1 MDDHTKQGVFSWN
14 ELLTTDISGAKA
26 FYASVFGWGTEDMNA
41 PGGGGDY
48 TLFKVG
54 DEQEAGLMNLPQ
66 EARDMGAQ
74 PYWNSYISVDDIEA
88 TAKKVTELGGRVL
101 VPPMDIT
108 GVGRFATFMD
118 PQGAVI
124 SALQAAR

>member
-1 MDDHTKQGVFSWN
+1 MEDHKKQGVFSWN
-14 ELLTTDISGAKA
+14 ELLTTDISAAKT
-26 FYASVFGWGTEDMNA
+26 FYASVFGWTTEDMNA
-41 PGGGGDY
+41 PGGDY

-54 DEQEAGLMNLPQ
+54 EEQAAGLMNLPQ

-74 PYWNSYISVDDIEA
+74 PYWNRYISVDDIEA
-88 TAKKVTELGGRVL
+88 TAKKMTELGGRVL

-124 SALQAAR
+124 SAIQVVRQT